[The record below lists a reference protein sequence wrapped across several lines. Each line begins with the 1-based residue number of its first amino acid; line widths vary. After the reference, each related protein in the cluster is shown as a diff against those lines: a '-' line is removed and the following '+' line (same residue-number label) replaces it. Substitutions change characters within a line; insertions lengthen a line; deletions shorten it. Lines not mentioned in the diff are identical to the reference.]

1 MTDCLFCK
9 IASGEVP
16 SFKIY
21 EDDVV
26 YAFLDINPVNL
37 GHALVIPKKHHKNL
51 YDLPDETLSHMAR
64 ETKKLAAAIKEAVS
78 ADGINIMM
86 NNDPAAGQIIF
97 HAHVHIIPR
106 FEGDGYK
113 HWKGLELSEEKIK
126 KSAEKIQSIL
136 S

>member
-113 HWKGLELSEEKIK
+113 HWKGPELSEEKIK